1 MPTEGQGDRGKLE
14 IVVRTRS
21 KLFWADIESDRFTTY
36 KHSNFYYQ
44 NREIMTKPTVSIS
57 PETVTA
63 TEGETFVWNIS
74 LDQPAPEGGLSL
86 FLPITE
92 NNDPAPG
99 DVEYNVEGSSNI
111 VDFEFLTNDE
121 SVSQIFAFGDSYSD
135 DGLSFKI
142 STDAVN
148 ADVPDSFILPA
159 DPELGLYDESGRW
172 TNGLT
177 AVEVLSE
184 NLEVDLTSYA
194 VGGAK
199 SGDGNYYSWLD
210 SFQNTGVSG
219 QVEQFESDLGGQ
231 PADSDALYFIFAS
244 ANDFFEYS
252 DFGLPGTV
260 EELATQTVENIKQ
273 EISDLSALGAEEFFV
288 VNSSDLGILPGT
300 IEFEQAEDAAL
311 FTEEVN
317 SLLPQELSTLEEEL
331 DIDITLYDH
340 TAISDEI
347 RENPQDFGLTNVDD
361 PAQPVFP
368 VEPTVENPD
377 EYYFWDEY
385 HPTRRV
391 HEIIGEDMVNFVN
404 PDENVSEGFN
414 ITIAEGETEAVL
426 VSEVLIDDEI
436 EGEESFTTII
446 AESDDYLVDPNQN
459 QVVTNLLDLNTSTN
473 SPDPIFGTTESDTIE
488 INGSG
493 RIVFAGDHNDLVDAS
508 FGSEGGNRIYG
519 GNGHDTIVLGEG
531 DRIFGGEG
539 GDRIFATSGGNNT
552 ISGGAGTDQF
562 WVATAELSESANVIT
577 DFTLGEDVIGIAG
590 LGIGFEDLTIN
601 QTDAG
606 ASISVNDSDL
616 ALVNNIAADSLD
628 SDNFAFG

>member
-1 MPTEGQGDRGKLE
+1 M
-14 IVVRTRS
+14 RTRS

-63 TEGETFVWNIS
+63 TEGETFIWNIS

-135 DGLSFKI
+135 DGLSFEI

-148 ADVPDSFILPA
+148 AGVPDSFILPA

-184 NLEVDLTSYA
+184 NLGVDLTSYA
-194 VGGAK
+194 IGGAK
-199 SGDGNYYSWLD
+199 SGNGNYYSWLD

-219 QVEQFESDLGGQ
+219 QVDQFESDLGGQ
-231 PADSDALYFIFAS
+231 LADPDALYFIFAS

-260 EELATQTVENIKQ
+260 EELAVQTVDNIEQ
-273 EISDLSALGAEEFFV
+273 EISDLSALGAEQFFV
-288 VNSSDLGILPGT
+288 VNSSDLDILPGI
-300 IEFEQAEDAAL
+300 IEFEQVEDAAL
-311 FTEEVN
+311 FTDEVN
-317 SLLPQELSTLEEEL
+317 NLLPQKLPTLEEEL
-331 DIDITLYDH
+331 GIEIVLYDH

-347 RENPQDFGLTNVDD
+347 RDNPQDFGLTNVDD

-368 VEPTVENPD
+368 VEPPVENPD

-391 HEIIGEDMVNFVN
+391 HEIIGEDMANFVN
-404 PDENVSEGFN
+404 SEDGVSEGFN
-414 ITIAEGETEAVL
+414 ITIAEGETEATL
-426 VSEVLIDDEI
+426 VSEVIIDNEI
-436 EGEESFTTII
+436 EGEESFTTVVS
-446 AESDDYLVDPNQN
+446 ESEGYFVNSDRNKI
-459 QVVTNLLDLNTSTN
+459 VTNLLDSSTDLNTSTSTSISFELDDLLVPARDAVVDVTFDLDYVSGIEDSEFLEVGAIADSIEDYLAN
-473 SPDPIFGTTESDTIE
+473 NPDHGDFFEVITED
-488 INGSG
+488 
-493 RIVFAGDHNDLVDAS
+493 
-508 FGSEGGNRIYG
+508 
-519 GNGHDTIVLGEG
+519 LGE
-531 DRIFGGEG
+531 FL
-539 GDRIFATSGGNNT
+539 
-552 ISGGAGTDQF
+552 ISD
-562 WVATAELSESANVIT
+562 
-577 DFTLGEDVIGIAG
+577 AG
-590 LGIGFEDLTIN
+590 LGISEV
-601 QTDAG
+601 AE
-606 ASISVNDSDL
+606 SITVELDIEPNSVIPFS
-616 ALVNNIAADSLD
+616 
-628 SDNFAFG
+628 FAVTSTVEIG